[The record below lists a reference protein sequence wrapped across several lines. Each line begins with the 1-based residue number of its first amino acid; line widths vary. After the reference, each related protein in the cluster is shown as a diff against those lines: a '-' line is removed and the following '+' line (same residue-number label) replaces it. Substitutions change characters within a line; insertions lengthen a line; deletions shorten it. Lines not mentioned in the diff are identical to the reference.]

1 MLSLR
6 TTRTSAEGPVSPDG
20 LGSIGY
26 DMTRQRL
33 TGYRDALSA
42 VNLATLM
49 AMVEAGDLT
58 PVVDMTLPLDRIA
71 EAHRRVD
78 SGHKVG
84 SIVVT
89 F

>member
-1 MLSLR
+1 MGGGGS
-6 TTRTSAEGPVSPDG
+6 TTVDLEKQAQVIAPELQLAVVGPGDNG
-20 LGSIGY
+20 
-26 DMTRQRL
+26 
-33 TGYRDALSA
+33 DALSA

-89 F
+89 C